1 MSSMA
6 FKSDTRELGSEQE
19 LERRL
24 ALATPSDTMRGFFF
38 NGALAA
44 VHELGDEAV
53 RRCLEAGGETSF
65 TAFFRY
71 PVTTYLR
78 VIYTAAWLLQ
88 QTRGGFEAA
97 MRHVGYMAAPPY
109 LSSSVGR
116 VLLMAN
122 QKNPKLLINSLPTA
136 YRAAVSYGECSVR
149 WTGPRSGLLLT
160 KHDFM
165 LHHIH
170 QGALLALFD
179 AMGTRNVRVSGNQ
192 VGELDNEIAFSW
204 GDVQGA

>member
-6 FKSDTRELGSEQE
+6 LNLETRDLGSERE

-24 ALATPSDTMRGFFF
+24 ALATPADTMRGFFF
-38 NGALAA
+38 NGALEA
-44 VHELGDEAV
+44 VRELGDEAV

-65 TAFFRY
+65 TSFFRY
-71 PVTTYLR
+71 PVTAYLR

-88 QTRGGFEAA
+88 ETRGGFEAA

-109 LSSSVGR
+109 LSSAVGR
-116 VLLMAN
+116 ALLLVN

-136 YRAAVSYGECSVR
+136 YQAAVSYGECSVL
-149 WTGPRSGLLLT
+149 WTGARSGLLRT

-165 LHHIH
+165 PHLIH

-179 AMGTRNVRVSGNQ
+179 AMGTRNVRVTGEQ
-192 VGELDNEIAFSW
+192 VGTLDNEIVFSW
-204 GDVQGA
+204 GDAQGA

>member
-1 MSSMA
+1 MA
-6 FKSDTRELGSEQE
+6 LNLDTMDLGTEQE

-38 NGALAA
+38 NGALEA
-44 VHELGDEAV
+44 VRELGDEAV

-65 TAFFRY
+65 TSFFRY
-71 PVTTYLR
+71 PVTAYLR

-88 QTRGGFEAA
+88 EKRGGFEAA

-109 LSSSVGR
+109 LSSAVGR
-116 VLLMAN
+116 ALLMVN
-122 QKNPKLLINSLPTA
+122 QKSPRLLISSLPTA
-136 YRAAVSYGECSVR
+136 YRAATSYGECAVH

-160 KHDFM
+160 RHDFM
-165 LHHIH
+165 LHLIH

-179 AMGTRNVRVSGNQ
+179 AMDIRNVQVSGRQ
-192 VGELDNEIAFSW
+192 VGALDNELTFSW
-204 GDVQGA
+204 